1 MINLIVC
8 IIFLILSIY
17 FTKLS
22 IRWSMSVHSIYVMI
36 GLEIIKISS
45 FFFVGF
51 FGSET
56 LKYFIG
62 LPTIIF

>member
-8 IIFLILSIY
+8 IIFLILGIY

-22 IRWSMSVHSIYVMI
+22 IKWRTTMHLTYTMA
-36 GLEIIKISS
+36 LLMFIKIFC
-45 FFFVGF
+45 FFCVGF

-56 LKYFIG
+56 VKYFAG

>member
-8 IIFLILSIY
+8 IIFLILGIY

-22 IRWSMSVHSIYVMI
+22 IKCRITMHLTYTMALLMFIRI
-36 GLEIIKISS
+36 LC

-51 FGSET
+51 FGFET